1 MLNFSEKKFLKIGIL
16 GGTFDPPHEGH
27 LYISKVALKTFNL
40 NKVIWLITKRNP
52 LKKKPYLSIK
62 LRKHLT
68 KKMLKNE
75 KNIFVKS
82 LDDKLKS
89 SSVYKVLKYL
99 KSKNKKAKFFFLIGA
114 DNLEKFH
121 KWRNWKKIP
130 KIAKIIVFPRKNY
143 SAKYINSIGL
153 KRLAKKDWVYVK
165 SKKINISSSLIRKF
179 W

>member
-16 GGTFDPPHEGH
+16 GGTFDPPHQGH
-27 LYISKVALKTFNL
+27 LYISKVALKKLKL
-40 NKVIWLITKRNP
+40 NKIIWLITKHNP

-62 LRKHLT
+62 LRKNLT
-68 KKMLKNE
+68 KKILKNE

-82 LDDKLKS
+82 LDDKVKS

-99 KSKNKKAKFFFLIGA
+99 KSKNKKTQFFFLIGA
-114 DNLEKFH
+114 DNLVKFH
-121 KWRNWKKIP
+121 KWNNWKKIP
-130 KIAKIIVFPRKNY
+130 KIAKIIVFPRKGY
-143 SAKYINSIGL
+143 SFKYINSIGL

-165 SKKINISSSLIRKF
+165 SKKVNISSSLIRKF